1 MYDPYC
7 FQVGWNE
14 YLLGKSY
21 LNLMLRRKKTEET
34 IGGVVQK
41 NIAGSTFFILFA
53 QRLELTAICFY
64 SIIIFST

>member
-1 MYDPYC
+1 
-7 FQVGWNE
+7 
-14 YLLGKSY
+14 
-21 LNLMLRRKKTEET
+21 MLRRKKTEET